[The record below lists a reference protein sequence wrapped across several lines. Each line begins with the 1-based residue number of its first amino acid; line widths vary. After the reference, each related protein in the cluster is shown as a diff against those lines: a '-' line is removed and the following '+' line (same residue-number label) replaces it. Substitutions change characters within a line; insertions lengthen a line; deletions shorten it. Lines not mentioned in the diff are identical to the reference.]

1 MLLTFTSSKKE
12 KIIWTTLFALWVA
25 FSIFSIYLLSQS
37 EADSDVIP
45 YLVLVYFLMD
55 NLFVYGLIRL
65 YTIKLE
71 VTDTSL
77 IFSTKFTKEEYE
89 LSNIRELRHIC
100 HEYTV
105 MLPEAQRFPK
115 EWKEWRYEEKNERHY
130 WFAIMKDGSAVRLKL
145 MRLDYD
151 SPQIELIRENFKK
164 AHNGIKIKHYGRDPI
179 PEMLNEKK

>member
-1 MLLTFTSSKKE
+1 MRLTFTSSKKE
-12 KIIWTTLFALWVA
+12 KIFWTTLFALWVV
-25 FSIFSIYLLSQS
+25 FSIFSIYSLSQS

-45 YLVLVYFLMD
+45 YLVFVCFLMD

-65 YTIKLE
+65 YTIKFE

-100 HEYTV
+100 HEYTET
-105 MLPEAQRFPK
+105 LPEAQRFPK
-115 EWKEWRYEEKNERHY
+115 EWYHEEKHEQHY

-151 SPQIELIRENFKK
+151 SPQIELIRETFKK
-164 AHNGIKIKHYGRDPI
+164 AHNGIKIKHYDRDPI
-179 PEMLNEKK
+179 PEILKKGSWS